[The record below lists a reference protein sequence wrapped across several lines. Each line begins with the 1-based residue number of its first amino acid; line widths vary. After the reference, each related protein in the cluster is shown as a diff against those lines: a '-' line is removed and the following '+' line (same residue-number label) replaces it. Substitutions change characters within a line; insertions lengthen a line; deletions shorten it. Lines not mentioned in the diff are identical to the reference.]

1 MTNHIRH
8 RLIAATL
15 AIVAIGSYAQQ
26 NDPLP
31 GLLTSGPWCAARLD
45 RSTDSLINTRAV
57 FMPDGG
63 YRIER
68 TGSGFLG
75 AADMGDNTIRGLWK
89 AANGTL
95 LLSGGG
101 ERLEQVAFELSM
113 SANGEPI
120 LLLEGQDFARC
131 E

>member
-1 MTNHIRH
+1 MTKNIRR

-15 AIVAIGSYAQQ
+15 SIAAAGACAQQ

-31 GLLTSGPWCAARLD
+31 SLLTSGPWCAARLD
-45 RSTDSLINTRAV
+45 RSTDTVINTRAV
-57 FMPDGG
+57 FTPDGG
-63 YRIER
+63 YRMER

-89 AANGTL
+89 ASNGTL

-101 ERLEQVAFELSM
+101 ERLEQAAFELSM
-113 SANGEPI
+113 SAKGEPV
-120 LLLEGQDFARC
+120 LLLEGQDFAHC
-131 E
+131 P